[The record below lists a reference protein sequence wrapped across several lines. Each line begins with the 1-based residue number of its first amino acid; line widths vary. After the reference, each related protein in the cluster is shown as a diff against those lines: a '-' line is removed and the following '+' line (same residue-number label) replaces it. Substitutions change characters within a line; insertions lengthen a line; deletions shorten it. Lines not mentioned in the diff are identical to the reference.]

1 MNMQTKRNGPLHR
14 IFNRS
19 CVQGR
24 HRGFSISRFIPI
36 TIQKASPGTF
46 IGDSMGIN
54 GAFYTAASV
63 LYAYLVAKAFRR
75 QSRGENTS
83 RRHPGCALNWSF
95 KSLHT
100 AVPSSPGAYEM
111 LNCDTSSATTLRTSL
126 RASCFPMQLCLP
138 VYGLVSPM
146 S

>member
-1 MNMQTKRNGPLHR
+1 MGLCIESSIEAACKEDTEVLAYQGLYRLPYRKRHQVP
-14 IFNRS
+14 
-19 CVQGR
+19 
-24 HRGFSISRFIPI
+24 
-36 TIQKASPGTF
+36 F